1 MAIDNNQD
9 NSMLKKMNP
18 IVTPPNWRMDLSPKV
33 NPMPKICSLSS
44 TSLVARE
51 INWPVSVLSK

>member
-18 IVTPPNWRMDLSPKV
+18 IVTPPNWRMDL
-33 NPMPKICSLSS
+33 NPIFNPIPKICSLSS

-51 INWPVSVLSK
+51 IN